1 MSKQTGAH
9 THEEKGKNVPVILF
23 FTGLALFFIG
33 LFLGNMLLV
42 KNILFSLAAILAGY
56 HIIGEGFGDTYRD
69 TKNNRKFSPNIHL
82 LMTLA
87 AVGSA
92 LMGSFEESALLILIF
107 AAAHF
112 LEDYAQG
119 KSQREITKLLNL
131 NPTEARLITDDGSI
145 QTVSVEQLKIGD
157 RVQVLNGAQIPTDG
171 VVIEGSTAVDESSIN
186 GESIPKEKNS
196 GDPVFGSTM
205 NGSGTIVVEVTKD
218 SSETVLQKS
227 YSS

>member
-1 MSKQTGAH
+1 MKKKVKRSSYS
-9 THEEKGKNVPVILF
+9 L

-92 LMGSFEESALLILIF
+92 LMGSFEESALLILI
-107 AAAHF
+107 
-112 LEDYAQG
+112 LRRRI
-119 KSQREITKLLNL
+119 S
-131 NPTEARLITDDGSI
+131 
-145 QTVSVEQLKIGD
+145 LKIM
-157 RVQVLNGAQIPTDG
+157 
-171 VVIEGSTAVDESSIN
+171 
-186 GESIPKEKNS
+186 PKAKVN
-196 GDPVFGSTM
+196 V
-205 NGSGTIVVEVTKD
+205 K
-218 SSETVLQKS
+218 LQN
-227 YSS
+227 Y

>member
-92 LMGSFEESALLILIF
+92 LKDFLCRQRRFLAFQLAPSLKRKKGTFNLSLSRKQFNHKIKHLGASARQVLLFKYLILYLRNLLF
-107 AAAHF
+107 EGF
-112 LEDYAQG
+112 EDF
-119 KSQREITKLLNL
+119 QRLALANHLL
-131 NPTEARLITDDGSI
+131 GSCHH
-145 QTVSVEQLKIGD
+145 Q
-157 RVQVLNGAQIPTDG
+157 
-171 VVIEGSTAVDESSIN
+171 
-186 GESIPKEKNS
+186 
-196 GDPVFGSTM
+196 
-205 NGSGTIVVEVTKD
+205 
-218 SSETVLQKS
+218 
-227 YSS
+227 

>member
-92 LMGSFEESALLILIF
+92 LMGSFE
-107 AAAHF
+107 
-112 LEDYAQG
+112 
-119 KSQREITKLLNL
+119 
-131 NPTEARLITDDGSI
+131 
-145 QTVSVEQLKIGD
+145 
-157 RVQVLNGAQIPTDG
+157 
-171 VVIEGSTAVDESSIN
+171 
-186 GESIPKEKNS
+186 
-196 GDPVFGSTM
+196 
-205 NGSGTIVVEVTKD
+205 
-218 SSETVLQKS
+218 
-227 YSS
+227 

>member
-23 FTGLALFFIG
+23 LQDWLFSLSVYFR
-33 LFLGNMLLV
+33 NMLLV

-92 LMGSFEESALLILIF
+92 LMGSFEESALLILI
-107 AAAHF
+107 
-112 LEDYAQG
+112 LRRRI
-119 KSQREITKLLNL
+119 S
-131 NPTEARLITDDGSI
+131 
-145 QTVSVEQLKIGD
+145 LKIMLKAKAN
-157 RVQVLNGAQIPTDG
+157 V
-171 VVIEGSTAVDESSIN
+171 
-186 GESIPKEKNS
+186 K
-196 GDPVFGSTM
+196 
-205 NGSGTIVVEVTKD
+205 
-218 SSETVLQKS
+218 LQN
-227 YSS
+227 Y